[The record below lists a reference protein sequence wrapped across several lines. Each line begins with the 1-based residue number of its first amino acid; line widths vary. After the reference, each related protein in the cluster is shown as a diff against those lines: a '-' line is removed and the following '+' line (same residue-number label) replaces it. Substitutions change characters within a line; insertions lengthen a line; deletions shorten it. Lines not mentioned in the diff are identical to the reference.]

1 MVPKRGDYKQ
11 ENDAGQDNGFSLAQ
25 KSSMSEANLEPRDSD
40 NR

>member
-1 MVPKRGDYKQ
+1 MVPERRDYKQ
-11 ENDAGQDNGFSLAQ
+11 EPDAGQGNGFRLAQ